1 MQSETYETVLA
12 IYDAVADDTLWPDVL
27 HRLATQLNAVGC
39 IVFEW
44 QTRLDSRKLVAPLAS
59 ANYDLAAIETYIE
72 KCIEHEVRDQD
83 IFEAHS
89 LARDQIDLI
98 EDDVLARDI
107 AELKQLPNVQTL
119 QKLGILH
126 RAAGLLNKDNTAV
139 SRFSVQLSGERGR
152 LTPEERAHLAAILP
166 HIAKALDLGRPA
178 KQLALEHQSMLA
190 AMDRLTIG
198 VCILDAGGRVVLEN
212 EEFRRQQDAYPVFRK
227 TQNGVLRLRE
237 SDDQKRFAALMKNV
251 FNHGKFGARPR
262 KEAISTSE
270 SSFLCIEVSPL
281 NKMLDIASKTFGG
294 FIVYSTDTSVPIH
307 CNALPMQRAYGLTD
321 AEMKLVDLIAEGLTN
336 SQIAERRDR
345 SLPTINTQVKS
356 ILGKTN
362 CATRTQFVRLMM
374 SFGANFL
381 DS

>member
-1 MQSETYETVLA
+1 MQTDTHDTILS
-12 IYDAVADDTLWPDVL
+12 IYDAVADDTLWPNVL
-27 HRLATQLNAVGC
+27 QKLATRINAVGC

-44 QTRLDSRKLVAPLAS
+44 HTTLDSRQLVAPLAS

-72 KCIEHEVRDQD
+72 KCYEHEVRDQD
-83 IFEAHS
+83 IFESHS
-89 LARDQIDLI
+89 LAQDQIDLI
-98 EDDVLARDI
+98 EDDVLAPGI
-107 AELKQLPNVQTL
+107 AGLKQLPNVQTL

-139 SRFSVQLSGERGR
+139 SRFSVQLADKRGR
-152 LTPEERAHLAAILP
+152 LTPEERARLTAILP

-198 VCILDAGGRVVLEN
+198 VCILDTGGRVVLEN
-212 EEFRRQQDAYPVFRK
+212 EEFKRQRNAYPVFLK
-227 TQNGVLRLRE
+227 TQNGVLRLRKP
-237 SDDQKRFAALMKNV
+237 DDQKHFAALLENV

-270 SSFLCIEVSPL
+270 SSFLCVEVAPL
-281 NKMLDIASKTFGG
+281 NKVLDITSKVFGG
-294 FIVYSTDTSVPIH
+294 FIVYSTDTSLPIH

-321 AEMKLVDLIAEGLTN
+321 AEMNLVDLIAEGLTN
-336 SQIAERRDR
+336 SQISERRER
-345 SLPTINTQVKS
+345 SVPTINTQVKS
-356 ILGKTN
+356 ILAKTH

>member
-1 MQSETYETVLA
+1 MQTETHDTVLS
-12 IYDAVADDTLWPDVL
+12 IYDAAADDTLWPEVL
-27 HRLATQLNAVGC
+27 YRLATQINAVGC

-44 QTRLDSRKLVAPLAS
+44 QTTPDGRLLAAPFAS
-59 ANYDLAAIETYIE
+59 ANYEMAAIEKYIE
-72 KCIEHEVRDQD
+72 KCFEYEIQDQD
-83 IFEAHS
+83 IFEVHS
-89 LARDQIDLI
+89 LAQDQIDLI
-98 EDDVLARDI
+98 EDDVLAPSI
-107 AELKQLPNVQTL
+107 ADLKQLPNVQTL

-139 SRFSVQLSGERGR
+139 SRFSLQLADRRGR
-152 LTPEERAHLAAILP
+152 LTPGEHAHLATILP

-212 EEFRRQQDAYPVFRK
+212 EEFKRQQDTYPVFLK
-227 TQNGVLRLRE
+227 AQNGVLRLRRSE
-237 SDDQKRFAALMKNV
+237 DQKHFAALMDNV

-270 SSFLCIEVSPL
+270 SGFLCVEVSPL
-281 NKMLDIASKTFGG
+281 NKMLDITSKTLGG
-294 FIVYSTDTSVPIH
+294 FIVYSTDTSLPIH
-307 CNALPMQRAYGLTD
+307 CNSLPMQRAYGLTD

-336 SQIAERRDR
+336 SQISERRER
-345 SLPTINTQVKS
+345 SVPTINTQVKS
-356 ILGKTN
+356 ILAKTN

-381 DS
+381 DN